1 MKAGYLLAS
10 FAAYALLHSTASA
23 LDECM
28 ATLAAPNGSTLTG
41 SFLGGRRQR
50 RHDDSKTRRMLHRRK
65 ALKSA

>member
-10 FAAYALLHSTASA
+10 FAAYALFHSTASA

-28 ATLAAPNGSTLTG
+28 ATLAAPNGYTLTG

-50 RHDDSKTRRMLHRRK
+50 SNDDSKTRRMLYPCK
-65 ALKSA
+65 AVEFA

>member
-28 ATLAAPNGSTLTG
+28 ATLADPNGYTLTG
-41 SFLGGRRQR
+41 SFLGETTT
-50 RHDDSKTRRMLHRRK
+50 K
-65 ALKSA
+65 